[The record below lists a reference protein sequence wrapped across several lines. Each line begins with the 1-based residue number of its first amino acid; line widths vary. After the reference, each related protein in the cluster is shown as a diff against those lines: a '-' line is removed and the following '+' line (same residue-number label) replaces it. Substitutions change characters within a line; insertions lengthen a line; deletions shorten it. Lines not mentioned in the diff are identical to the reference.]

1 MYKRAK
7 YTGFEDI
14 NYLSL
19 EAEHWVKLFKERGR
33 ILSLLEL
40 TSYGTTKLRVEI
52 YYTAVL

>member
-1 MYKRAK
+1 VYKRAK

-19 EAEHWVKLFKERGR
+19 EAEHLVKLFEERGR

-40 TSYGTTKLRVEI
+40 TSYGTLSYELKSI
-52 YYTAVL
+52 IK